1 MPNFSQ
7 ATIIGHAGRDAET
20 RFTPG
25 GDAVCEVSIAVTRKR
40 KETETVTW
48 WKVVVFGKSAEW
60 AGEIKKGDVV
70 FAAGEPVLEEWQDKD
85 GNKRSTLKLYAQSI
99 VGHGKWQKAD
109 KHVDKPVDK
118 SNPFA
123 NMDDDLVPF

>member
-1 MPNFSQ
+1 MPNFAQS
-7 ATIIGHAGRDAET
+7 TIIGHAGRDADT

-70 FAAGEPVLEEWQDKD
+70 FAAGEPMLEEWQDKD

-99 VGHGKWQKAD
+99 VGHGKWNKP
-109 KHVDKPVDK
+109 VDKPVDK

-123 NMDDDLVPF
+123 DLESDVPF

>member
-1 MPNFSQ
+1 MPNFAQ
-7 ATIIGHAGRDAET
+7 ATIIGHAGRDADT

-70 FAAGEPVLEEWQDKD
+70 FASGEPVLEEWQDKD

-99 VGHGKWQKAD
+99 VGHGKWNKP
-109 KHVDKPVDK
+109 VDKPVDK

-123 NMDDDLVPF
+123 DLESDVPF

>member
-1 MPNFSQ
+1 MPNFAQ
-7 ATIIGHAGRDAET
+7 ATIIGHAGRDADT

-70 FAAGEPVLEEWQDKD
+70 FASGEPVLEEWQDKD

-99 VGHGKWQKAD
+99 VGHGKWNKP
-109 KHVDKPVDK
+109 VDKPVDK
-118 SNPFA
+118 SNPYTQ
-123 NMDDDLVPF
+123 MEDDVPF

>member
-20 RFTPG
+20 RFTPS

-99 VGHGKWQKAD
+99 VGHGKWNKP
-109 KHVDKPVDK
+109 VDKPVDK
-118 SNPFA
+118 PNPYTQ
-123 NMDDDLVPF
+123 MEDDVPF

>member
-1 MPNFSQ
+1 MPNFAQ
-7 ATIIGHAGRDAET
+7 ATIIGHAGRDADT

-70 FAAGEPVLEEWQDKD
+70 FASGEPVLEEWQDKD

-99 VGHGKWQKAD
+99 VGHGKWNKP
-109 KHVDKPVDK
+109 VDKPVDK
-118 SNPFA
+118 SNPYTQIE
-123 NMDDDLVPF
+123 DDVPF

>member
-7 ATIIGHAGRDAET
+7 STIIGHAGRDAET

-109 KHVDKPVDK
+109 KPVDKPVDK
-118 SNPFA
+118 SNPYTQ
-123 NMDDDLVPF
+123 MEDDVPF

>member
-1 MPNFSQ
+1 MPNFAQ

-70 FAAGEPVLEEWQDKD
+70 FAAGEPVLEEWQDKN
-85 GNKRSTLKLYAQSI
+85 GNQRSTLKLYAQSI
-99 VGHGKWQKAD
+99 VGHGKWQKTD
-109 KHVDKPVDK
+109 KPVDKPVDK
-118 SNPFA
+118 STFA
-123 NMDDDLVPF
+123 DLESDVPF

>member
-7 ATIIGHAGRDAET
+7 ATIIGHSGRDAET

-99 VGHGKWQKAD
+99 VGHGRWQKAD
-109 KHVDKPVDK
+109 KPMDKPVDK
-118 SNPFA
+118 SDPFA
-123 NMDDDLVPF
+123 DLESDVPF

>member
-7 ATIIGHAGRDAET
+7 STIIGHAGRDAET

-99 VGHGKWQKAD
+99 VGHGKWNKP
-109 KHVDKPVDK
+109 VDKPVDK
-118 SNPFA
+118 SNPYA
-123 NMDDDLVPF
+123 QMEDDVPF

>member
-1 MPNFSQ
+1 MPNFAQ
-7 ATIIGHAGRDAET
+7 ATIIGHAGRDADT

-40 KETETVTW
+40 KDSETVTW
-48 WKVVVFGKSAEW
+48 WRVVVFGKSAEW

-70 FAAGEPVLEEWQDKD
+70 FASGEPVLEEWQDKD

-99 VGHGKWQKAD
+99 IGHGKWNKP
-109 KHVDKPVDK
+109 VDKPVDK
-118 SNPFA
+118 SNPYTQ
-123 NMDDDLVPF
+123 MEDDIPF

>member
-40 KETETVTW
+40 KEAETVTW

-60 AGEIKKGDVV
+60 AGEVKKGDVV
-70 FAAGEPVLEEWQDKD
+70 FASGEPVLEEWQDKD

-99 VGHGKWQKAD
+99 VGHGKWNKP
-109 KHVDKPVDK
+109 VDKPVDK
-118 SNPFA
+118 SNPYA
-123 NMDDDLVPF
+123 QMEDDVPF

>member
-99 VGHGKWQKAD
+99 VGHGRWQKAD
-109 KHVDKPVDK
+109 KPVDKPVDK
-118 SNPFA
+118 SDQFA
-123 NMDDDLVPF
+123 DLESDVPF

>member
-7 ATIIGHAGRDAET
+7 STIIGHAGRDAET

-99 VGHGKWQKAD
+99 IGHGKWNKP
-109 KHVDKPVDK
+109 VDKPVYK
-118 SNPFA
+118 SNPYTQ
-123 NMDDDLVPF
+123 MEDDVPF

>member
-7 ATIIGHAGRDAET
+7 STIIGHAGRDAET

-99 VGHGKWQKAD
+99 VGHGKWNKP
-109 KHVDKPVDK
+109 VDKPVDK
-118 SNPFA
+118 PNPYA
-123 NMDDDLVPF
+123 QMQDDVPF

>member
-7 ATIIGHAGRDAET
+7 STIIGHAGRDAET

-99 VGHGKWQKAD
+99 VGHGKWNKP
-109 KHVDKPVDK
+109 VDKPVDK

-123 NMDDDLVPF
+123 DLESDVPF

>member
-7 ATIIGHAGRDAET
+7 STIIGHAGRDAET

-99 VGHGKWQKAD
+99 VGHGKWNKP
-109 KHVDKPVDK
+109 VDKPVDK
-118 SNPFA
+118 PNPYTQ
-123 NMDDDLVPF
+123 MEDDVPF

>member
-99 VGHGKWQKAD
+99 VGHGKWNKP
-109 KHVDKPVDK
+109 VDKPVDK

-123 NMDDDLVPF
+123 DFESDVPF

>member
-1 MPNFSQ
+1 MPNFAQ
-7 ATIIGHAGRDAET
+7 ATIIGHAGRDADT

-70 FAAGEPVLEEWQDKD
+70 FASGEPVLEEWQDKD

-99 VGHGKWQKAD
+99 VGHGKWNKP
-109 KHVDKPVDK
+109 VDKPVDK
-118 SNPFA
+118 SNPYTQ
-123 NMDDDLVPF
+123 MEDDIPF

>member
-7 ATIIGHAGRDAET
+7 ATIIGHAGRDSET

-109 KHVDKPVDK
+109 KPVDKPVDK
-118 SNPFA
+118 SNPYA
-123 NMDDDLVPF
+123 QMEDDVPF

>member
-109 KHVDKPVDK
+109 KPVDKPVDK
-118 SNPFA
+118 SDPFA
-123 NMDDDLVPF
+123 DLESDVPF

>member
-85 GNKRSTLKLYAQSI
+85 GNKRSTLKMYAQSI
-99 VGHGKWQKAD
+99 VGHGKWSKP
-109 KHVDKPVDK
+109 VDKPVDK
-118 SNPFA
+118 STFA
-123 NMDDDLVPF
+123 DLESDVPF

>member
-20 RFTPG
+20 RFTPS

-99 VGHGKWQKAD
+99 VGHGKWNKP
-109 KHVDKPVDK
+109 VDKPVDK
-118 SNPFA
+118 SNPYA
-123 NMDDDLVPF
+123 QMEDDVPF

>member
-7 ATIIGHAGRDAET
+7 VTIIGHAGRDADT

-40 KETETVTW
+40 KESETVTW
-48 WKVVVFGKSAEW
+48 WRVVVFGKSAEW

-85 GNKRSTLKLYAQSI
+85 GGKRSTLKLYAQSI
-99 VGHGKWQKAD
+99 VGHGKWNKP
-109 KHVDKPVDK
+109 VDKPVDK

-123 NMDDDLVPF
+123 DLESDVPF

>member
-7 ATIIGHAGRDAET
+7 ATIIGHSGRDAET

-70 FAAGEPVLEEWQDKD
+70 FAAGEPMLEEWQDKD

-99 VGHGKWQKAD
+99 VGHGKWNKPVD
-109 KHVDKPVDK
+109 KHVDK

-123 NMDDDLVPF
+123 DLESDVPF

>member
-20 RFTPG
+20 RFTPS

-109 KHVDKPVDK
+109 KPVDKPVDK
-118 SNPFA
+118 SDPFA
-123 NMDDDLVPF
+123 DLESDVPF

>member
-1 MPNFSQ
+1 MPNFAQ
-7 ATIIGHAGRDAET
+7 ATIIGHAGRDADT

-40 KETETVTW
+40 KESETVTW
-48 WKVVVFGKSAEW
+48 WRVVVFGKSAEW

-70 FAAGEPVLEEWQDKD
+70 FASGEPVLEDWQDKD

-99 VGHGKWQKAD
+99 VGHGKWNKP
-109 KHVDKPVDK
+109 VDKPVDK
-118 SNPFA
+118 SNPYTQ
-123 NMDDDLVPF
+123 MEDDIPF

>member
-7 ATIIGHAGRDAET
+7 STIIGHAGRDAET

-99 VGHGKWQKAD
+99 VGHGKWNKP
-109 KHVDKPVDK
+109 VDKPVDK
-118 SNPFA
+118 SNPYTQ
-123 NMDDDLVPF
+123 MEDDVPF

>member
-1 MPNFSQ
+1 MPNFAQ

-20 RFTPG
+20 RYTPG

-70 FAAGEPVLEEWQDKD
+70 FAAGEPVLEEWQDKN
-85 GNKRSTLKLYAQSI
+85 GNQRSTLKLYAQSI

-109 KHVDKPVDK
+109 KPVDKPVDK
-118 SNPFA
+118 SDPFA
-123 NMDDDLVPF
+123 DLENDVPF

>member
-70 FAAGEPVLEEWQDKD
+70 FASGEPVLEEWQDKD

-99 VGHGKWQKAD
+99 VGHGKWNKP
-109 KHVDKPVDK
+109 VDKPVDK
-118 SNPFA
+118 SNPYTQ
-123 NMDDDLVPF
+123 MEYDVPF

>member
-99 VGHGKWQKAD
+99 VGHGKWNKP
-109 KHVDKPVDK
+109 VDKPVDK
-118 SNPFA
+118 SNPYA
-123 NMDDDLVPF
+123 QMEDDVPF

>member
-1 MPNFSQ
+1 MPNFAQ
-7 ATIIGHAGRDAET
+7 ATIIGHAGRDADT

-48 WKVVVFGKSAEW
+48 WSVVVFGKSAEW

-70 FAAGEPVLEEWQDKD
+70 FASGEPVLEEWQDKD

-99 VGHGKWQKAD
+99 VGHGKWNKP
-109 KHVDKPVDK
+109 VDKPVDK
-118 SNPFA
+118 SNPYTQ
-123 NMDDDLVPF
+123 MEDDVPF

>member
-1 MPNFSQ
+1 MPNFAQ
-7 ATIIGHAGRDAET
+7 ATIIGHAGRDADT

-40 KETETVTW
+40 KETESVTW

-70 FAAGEPVLEEWQDKD
+70 FAYGEPVLEDWQDKD

-99 VGHGKWQKAD
+99 VGHGKWNKP
-109 KHVDKPVDK
+109 VDKPVDK
-118 SNPFA
+118 SNPYTQ
-123 NMDDDLVPF
+123 MEDDVPF

>member
-70 FAAGEPVLEEWQDKD
+70 FASGELVLEEWQDKD

-99 VGHGKWQKAD
+99 VGHGKWNKP
-109 KHVDKPVDK
+109 VDKPVDK

-123 NMDDDLVPF
+123 DFESDVPF

>member
-1 MPNFSQ
+1 MPNFAQ
-7 ATIIGHAGRDAET
+7 ATIIGHAGRDADT

-99 VGHGKWQKAD
+99 VGHGKWNKP
-109 KHVDKPVDK
+109 VDKPVDK
-118 SNPFA
+118 SNPYTQ
-123 NMDDDLVPF
+123 MEDDVPF

>member
-20 RFTPG
+20 RFTPS

-99 VGHGKWQKAD
+99 VGHGKWNKP
-109 KHVDKPVDK
+109 VDKPVDK
-118 SNPFA
+118 SNPYTQ
-123 NMDDDLVPF
+123 MEDDVPF

>member
-70 FAAGEPVLEEWQDKD
+70 FAAGEPVLEEWEDKD

-99 VGHGKWQKAD
+99 VGHGKWNKP
-109 KHVDKPVDK
+109 VDKPVDK
-118 SNPFA
+118 SNPYA
-123 NMDDDLVPF
+123 QMEDDVPF

>member
-20 RFTPG
+20 RFTPS

-99 VGHGKWQKAD
+99 VGHGKWNKP
-109 KHVDKPVDK
+109 VDKPVDK
-118 SNPFA
+118 SNHYA
-123 NMDDDLVPF
+123 QMEDDVPF

>member
-1 MPNFSQ
+1 MPNFAQ
-7 ATIIGHAGRDAET
+7 ATIIGHAGRDADT

-70 FAAGEPVLEEWQDKD
+70 FASGEPVLEEWQDKD

-99 VGHGKWQKAD
+99 VGHGKWN
-109 KHVDKPVDK
+109 KPVDK
-118 SNPFA
+118 PMDKSNPYTQ
-123 NMDDDLVPF
+123 MEDDVPF